1 MPTVT
6 IVIADLP
13 EGGLQIVSD
22 YHPAT
27 GAPCSPAQQAAL
39 EIVSRTRKDWG
50 VRTAPKPLP
59 VADQDINASRRQA
72 HAALRQAAA

>member
-39 EIVSRTRKDWG
+39 EIVNRTRKDWG
-50 VRTAPKPLP
+50 VRTAPKPIP
-59 VADQDINASRRQA
+59 VSGLDIDAIHRRRDNVLQA
-72 HAALRQAAA
+72 